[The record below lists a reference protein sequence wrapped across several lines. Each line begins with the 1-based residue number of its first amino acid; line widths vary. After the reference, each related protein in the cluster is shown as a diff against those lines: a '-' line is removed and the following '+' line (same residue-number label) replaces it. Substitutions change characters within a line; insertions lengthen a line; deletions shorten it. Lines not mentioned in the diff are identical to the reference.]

1 MGRASDESKKIRDN
15 VESTRETM
23 DELLFA
29 TRDFANEAR
38 ASAKAVFDNNVQAT
52 AAAKAFKDISK
63 SLAEQSAM
71 FDDIVDGNITL
82 TDLTKTQ
89 NKYAKTQAKFQVE
102 YRQALNKTKLTQTQI
117 NKILSGQLD
126 YEDAILNDLDG
137 MDSSLSSLLDKYNEQ
152 SKINKENLAIMDK
165 MAKRA
170 KNIDDG
176 LGLAGKTVSGLGS
189 VLKKAGLGDI
199 GDKMGLDKAAEEGR
213 KLSAELTNGGAEAAG
228 MGTKL
233 KVAGKMAGTIGK
245 NLAKSFGPV
254 AIIALLLKEMI
265 SAVKEV
271 DEAAGKLG
279 KNLGISYNQALKLGG
294 EYREMARTSKDMM
307 VTGNE
312 IAAAQDKLNEKFET
326 GGKFSAEISTQFAAI
341 QKRTNLSDKAMGFLV
356 KGQIKGSKTI
366 KSQLKDLNK
375 TVTQFNI
382 QNKMV
387 LNVNKVMEKI
397 TKASKSIHLFTKGN
411 VKELAKTVMMAQK
424 FGAEMSTI
432 EGIGNSL
439 LDFESSI
446 AAELEAE
453 LMLGQD
459 INLEKARSAALTG
472 DMATLT
478 KEIMN
483 QEAIMNAFA
492 TDNVLAQQSA
502 AAALGLS
509 REQLA
514 EIVMSQKEQEALQK
528 TFGEG
533 VTDVNGAYEKY
544 REMRANDMT
553 DEEIFKTLGDENLQK
568 QLESL
573 SKEEELAQIKETQR
587 DLMRDAAQ
595 SFLSSIGS
603 VKELY
608 KQFKGVAKV
617 IGAIVI
623 AYKTFQITSGIVLGI
638 NQLLLLSKKKQN
650 QATVGG
656 MAAESTKATILG
668 AQATAQVASASAGTL
683 GIGAA
688 TIIAGIAAVMA
699 AAIGYG
705 MMSDGVIG
713 PGGEMMVS
721 GPKGS
726 IQLDKD
732 DSIIAGTNLMG
743 GGGGGGNSE
752 AMQRTLN
759 EANVLLASIA
769 AKETTIEMGGNEVGQ
784 GINTAER
791 AIQ

>member
-1 MGRASDESKKIRDN
+1 M
-15 VESTRETM
+15 
-23 DELLFA
+23 FA

-752 AMQRTLN
+752 AMQRTSN